1 MGAGDDV
8 GALPIVAIASLSSLA
23 ALASLVALVALA
35 ACDLGEAARPRFDS
49 SATPVVVV
57 PPRDFVSGSRLRA
70 RYYVVDGVVEVL
82 AGFHDVVLDVDCAF
96 EDSAGAHVGPAGA
109 SYCVPDG
116 VARHQEERGPYVDAA
131 CTIPAAATPAAG
143 AATYALVEPNDA
155 CSTAPEVHLA
165 LPPSSRRT
173 YARSGSGG
181 CSAAGAA
188 SVQLL
193 GALAPAGTFVRAA
206 EVTELRPGRIAARV
220 RISDDGFRQ
229 AIGNFDVMRGEAS
242 RVGTTLDGVRRWLPA
257 RPAFVGAGA
266 PLFADAACVDPVA
279 TKIGRTATC
288 PLSAVIVLEGLC
300 GTGQFFALGAPLA
313 SVFQRD
319 AKNACVAGPA
329 GSVLA
334 FRVGAPIADAAY
346 EPAVSIDV
354 GTARVRRR
362 GSAAGS
368 DSPVVWTDLVDGD
381 TNEPCDVYPTAD
393 GSFRC
398 LPAASAGVAFFA
410 DPGCTEPA
418 FAQPT
423 GCETGPDAHF
433 VHDSFDAA
441 ARAFEVVRP
450 IDTLYEVGTKGCVR
464 FTPVVESRLYA
475 VKELD
480 TATFP
485 LAIALSE

>member
-1 MGAGDDV
+1 MRAGEKV
-8 GALPIVAIASLSSLA
+8 GALP
-23 ALASLVALVALA
+23 LASLFALFALATLA
-35 ACDLGEAARPRFDS
+35 ACDLGEPARPRFDS
-49 SATPVVVV
+49 TATPVVVV
-57 PPRDFVSGSRLRA
+57 PPRDFVSGTRLHA

-82 AGFHDVVLDVDCAF
+82 AGFHDVVLDADCAF
-96 EDSAGAHVGPAGA
+96 EDSAGAHVGPGGA

-116 VARHQEERGPYVDAA
+116 VARHQEDRGPYVDAA
-131 CTIPAAATPAAG
+131 CTLPAAATPSTG

-155 CSTAPEVHLA
+155 CSTAPQVHLA

-188 SVQLL
+188 SVQAL
-193 GALAPAGTFVRAA
+193 GALAPPDTFVRAM
-206 EVTELRPGRIAARV
+206 EMTELRAGRIAARV
-220 RISDDGFRQ
+220 LVSDDGFRH
-229 AIGNFDVMRGEAS
+229 AIGGFDVVRGEAS
-242 RVGTTLDGVRRWLPA
+242 RVGTTTDGMHRWLPA

-266 PLFADAACVDPVA
+266 PLFVDAMCSEPVA

-313 SVFQRD
+313 SVFQPD
-319 AKNACVAGPA
+319 AKNACVGGPA
-329 GSVLA
+329 GNVLV

-346 EPAVSIDV
+346 EPAVSVDV
-354 GTARVRRR
+354 GTSRVRRR

-368 DSPVVWTDLVDGD
+368 DTPVVWTDLVDDD
-381 TNEPCDVYPTAD
+381 TKEPCDVYPTAD
-393 GSFRC
+393 GSLRC

-423 GCETGPDAHF
+423 GCETGPDPHF

-450 IDTLYEVGTKGCVR
+450 IDTLYETGASGCVR

-485 LAIALSE
+485 LATALSE